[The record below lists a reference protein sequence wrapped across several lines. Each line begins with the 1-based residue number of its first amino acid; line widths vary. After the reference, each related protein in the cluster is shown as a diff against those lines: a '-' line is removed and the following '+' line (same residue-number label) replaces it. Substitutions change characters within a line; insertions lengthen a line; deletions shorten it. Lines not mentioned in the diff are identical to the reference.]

1 MAISRSQRRL
11 APAASP
17 VSAAAAPASNS
28 ASGRSGAR
36 RRAASAS
43 AAAAPVSP
51 SRRSAA
57 ASSACASGSC
67 GIGGD
72 GAVERGL
79 RRRPVGLGG
88 GGPGAQQQAARVRL
102 GDAVGAIEG
111 LGGEVGPAGGEPLAG
126 GVLEDDGP
134 ERRGHGAVR
143 AFGDAGQQQRG
154 GAVGAERGEGVGL
167 AQAGRN
173 AAAGAGPEGRLL
185 AGHGGIRGHGGGA
198 LLGRPDFRGGRQRGE
213 GGEEEQAAHGRGL
226 ARGAM
231 RTLVTLGHGYSAAA
245 LAASLAGWR
254 VVGTTRSPEKAAAMR
269 AAGVEPVDWADRA
282 AVDRAIAAADA
293 LLASLPPAAD
303 GDPVIA
309 RHADALAG
317 TRAEWAGY
325 LSTTGVYGD
334 RRGGWADEEDAL
346 EPSGERGRR
355 RVAAEAAWTATGLPV
370 HHFRLAGI
378 YGPGRSVL
386 DRLRAGRAQRVV
398 KPGPGV
404 QPHPRRRHRR
414 RPRRLARPP
423 GPRPRLQRRRRP
435 AGAARGS

>member
-1 MAISRSQRRL
+1 
-11 APAASP
+11 
-17 VSAAAAPASNS
+17 
-28 ASGRSGAR
+28 
-36 RRAASAS
+36 
-43 AAAAPVSP
+43 
-51 SRRSAA
+51 
-57 ASSACASGSC
+57 
-67 GIGGD
+67 
-72 GAVERGL
+72 
-79 RRRPVGLGG
+79 
-88 GGPGAQQQAARVRL
+88 
-102 GDAVGAIEG
+102 
-111 LGGEVGPAGGEPLAG
+111 
-126 GVLEDDGP
+126 
-134 ERRGHGAVR
+134 
-143 AFGDAGQQQRG
+143 
-154 GAVGAERGEGVGL
+154 
-167 AQAGRN
+167 
-173 AAAGAGPEGRLL
+173 
-185 AGHGGIRGHGGGA
+185 
-198 LLGRPDFRGGRQRGE
+198 
-213 GGEEEQAAHGRGL
+213 
-226 ARGAM
+226 M

-334 RRGGWADEEDAL
+334 RRGGWAGEEDAL

-398 KPGPGV
+398 KPGQLFSRIHV
-404 QPHPRRRHRR
+404 ADIAAVLAAS
-414 RPRRLARPP
+414 LARPDP
-423 GPRPRLQRRRRP
+423 GRAYNVADDLPAPPEIVIDYAAGLLGMRVPPTVAFEDAQLPPLARSFWQESKRVANRRIKEELRVSLAYPDYRSGLRAVLA
-435 AGAARGS
+435 AGG